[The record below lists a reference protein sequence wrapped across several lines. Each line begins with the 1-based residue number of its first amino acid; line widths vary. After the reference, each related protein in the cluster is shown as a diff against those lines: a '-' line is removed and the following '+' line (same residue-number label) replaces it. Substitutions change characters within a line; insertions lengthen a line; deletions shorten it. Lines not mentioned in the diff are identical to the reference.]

1 MVKANFQKT
10 KNPLL
15 VWLLSVLGIF
25 LVFSAVFLCPSL
37 AVGESSDEPMVE
49 STYTPM
55 QLQVTDLQYQD
66 GTMYI
71 GVWLFDVYNFQYQ
84 TGDYTLDFY
93 LYFFWS
99 DPNPNITQIDW
110 QLVNGY
116 PVNPNSVVLIDR
128 NLTGQ
133 IKHDIYRVTARCNT
147 PPDANDYPF
156 DTIKLK
162 LVIDLL
168 ARGYYDNVAWLKNQT
183 GIAPEFKNAGWT
195 TSSYE
200 LTVSQKD
207 YPLGVEVPRAEMLI
221 TQQRQ
226 RPLSSFQSFIPPLIF
241 GIVSTFS
248 FLFSLKEMGAVGL
261 RIGLNTSMLVTT
273 LLFGFTSGANI
284 PPAST
289 MTIYSLFML
298 SVLIF
303 MVINVNV
310 TIVGIVAWG
319 RYKNES
325 LVKRINRWGF
335 VVALS
340 LPVILFVLV
349 YFLRT

>member
-1 MVKANFQKT
+1 MVKTGFQAT
-10 KNPLL
+10 KHHTL

-25 LVFSAVFLCPSL
+25 FVFAGVLVYPCL
-37 AVGESSDEPMVE
+37 AVEETSSKLKLEPA
-49 STYTPM
+49 YDHLQM
-55 QLQVTDLQYQD
+55 QINDVQYET
-66 GTMYI
+66 GTVYI
-71 GVWLFDVYNFQYQ
+71 GVWLINVYSFQYQ

-99 DPNPNITQIDW
+99 DANITQIEW

-116 PVNPNSVVLIDR
+116 PITPTSVTLIDR
-128 NLTGQ
+128 NLTGDV
-133 IKHDIYRVTARCNT
+133 KHEIYRVTARCNT
-147 PPDANDYPF
+147 PPDANNYPF
-156 DTIKLK
+156 DTVKLE
-162 LVIDLL
+162 LSFDFITH
-168 ARGYYDNVAWLKNQT
+168 GQYSNVAWLENQT
-183 GIAPEFKNAGWT
+183 GIDPGFKNAGWT
-195 TSSYE
+195 TIS
-200 LTVSQKD
+200 LDITVSQHP
-207 YPLGVEVPRAEMLI
+207 YPLNVEVPRAEMLI

-226 RPLSSFQSFIPPLIF
+226 RPLSSFQAFIPPIIF

-273 LLFGFTSGANI
+273 LLFGFTAGANV

-289 MTIYSLFML
+289 MTIYSLFLL

-310 TIVGIVAWG
+310 TIVGVVAWG
-319 RYKNES
+319 RYKNET

-335 VVALS
+335 FTALS
-340 LPVILFVLV
+340 IPVILFILI
-349 YFLRT
+349 YFVRA

>member
-1 MVKANFQKT
+1 MKSFFQKN
-10 KNPLL
+10 KNHSRL
-15 VWLLSVLGIF
+15 VWFLSVLSIF
-25 LVFSAVFLCPSL
+25 LFFAGLLVSPSA
-37 AVGESSDEPMVE
+37 AEASDKSTVE
-49 STYTPM
+49 TANVTMQSEDTP
-55 QLQVTDLQYQD
+55 VQYEN
-66 GTMYI
+66 GTVYI
-71 GVWLFDVYNFQYQ
+71 GVWLIDVYNFQYQ
-84 TGDYTLDFY
+84 TGDYTFDFY
-93 LYFFWS
+93 LYFFWA

-116 PVNPNSVVLIDR
+116 PVTPTSVVLIDR

-133 IKHDIYRVTARCNT
+133 VKHEIYRVTAHCNT
-147 PPDANDYPF
+147 PPDASDYPF

-162 LVIDLL
+162 LIIDLL
-168 ARGYYDNVAWLKNQT
+168 TRGYYNNVAWLENQT

-195 TSSYE
+195 TISLG
-200 LTVSQKD
+200 LTVSQQD

-248 FLFSLKEMGAVGL
+248 FLFSLREMAAVGL

-273 LLFGFTSGANI
+273 LLFAFTAGSAV
-284 PPAST
+284 PPSST
-289 MTIYSLFML
+289 MTIYSLFLL

-335 VVALS
+335 VLALS
-340 LPVILFVLV
+340 LPVILFVFV
-349 YFLRT
+349 YFLRN